1 MNNRETAKFS
11 KEIKINEKD
20 NLENITQYLLELEQ
34 NSKLFD
40 EKIQKLNK
48 LNDINNDNNEGNIL
62 ELETK
67 EIDTDNSL
75 LDNNNTNINSDNL
88 KNTFNPFSNN
98 AFQSM
103 MNLDN
108 NYDNEYNE
116 LKKKIEQ
123 CEKEI
128 SYKDELINELK
139 LSYQEKEK

>member
-11 KEIKINEKD
+11 KEIKINDKD

-75 LDNNNTNINSDNL
+75 ANVLVDLFGQETSV
-88 KNTFNPFSNN
+88 
-98 AFQSM
+98 
-103 MNLDN
+103 
-108 NYDNEYNE
+108 EVE
-116 LKKKIEQ
+116 LGQID
-123 CEKEI
+123 KE
-128 SYKDELINELK
+128 
-139 LSYQEKEK
+139 